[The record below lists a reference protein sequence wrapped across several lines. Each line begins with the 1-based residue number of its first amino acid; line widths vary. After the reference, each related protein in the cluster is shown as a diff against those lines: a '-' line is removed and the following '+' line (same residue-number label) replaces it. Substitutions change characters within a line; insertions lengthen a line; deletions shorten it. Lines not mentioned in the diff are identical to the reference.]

1 MKKQLLTLLFFFTLT
16 VLSFGQS
23 IEEIFKALPLAYANE
38 LTLEAKDSLIQNGT
52 YTFPGG
58 DEVES
63 LKCDYTSEKDF
74 IRMIY
79 SFPSGQSG
87 ILIIELRKFEKI
99 DGSLAVVYA
108 KFGGARRAYEQ
119 HTLLTFD
126 YQDSSLRLN
135 ENLGLPET
143 IEPYQFLK
151 DNLPDSVKTESRNL
165 NTSYNLVPEEANSV
179 EYLVNPET
187 NQSEELI
194 KTDRFLFTWNGVRF
208 EKSEK

>member
-1 MKKQLLTLLFFFTLT
+1 MTC
-16 VLSFGQS
+16 LSLGQS
-23 IEEIFKALPLAYANE
+23 IEEIFRAFPLAYATE
-38 LTLEAKDSLIQNGT
+38 LTLEAKDSLMQNGT

-63 LKCDYTSEKDF
+63 WKCDYASEKDF
-74 IRMIY
+74 IRLIY
-79 SFPSGQSG
+79 SFPTGQSG
-87 ILIIELRKFEKI
+87 ILIIELRKFQKI

-108 KFGGARRAYEQ
+108 KFGGTQRVYDQ

-126 YQDSSLRLN
+126 YQDISLRLN

-151 DNLPDSVKTESRNL
+151 DNFPDSVKTESRNL

-208 EKSEK
+208 EKIENNHLLK